1 MGVVSGAAK
10 LAARVAARNAAKKAA
25 AREAARAA
33 ENAASHASHPSVP
46 HVDPPAHANLVPPTD
61 HAPIPSLPHES
72 PSVATH
78 VAGPIERNLP
88 TLRNIGI
95 TAGAGYA
102 TYTGVNALNDMRKK
116 MQELPGKALEATEKG
131 VENLGLKMAQLV
143 PSDFTHGPEAAYNAM
158 LAEVHELEAGVKSRA
173 SSLTGSG
180 AMSTALTAVT
190 VAGTAY
196 TVLQFYRAY
205 KS

>member
-1 MGVVSGAAK
+1 
-10 LAARVAARNAAKKAA
+10 
-25 AREAARAA
+25 
-33 ENAASHASHPSVP
+33 
-46 HVDPPAHANLVPPTD
+46 
-61 HAPIPSLPHES
+61 
-72 PSVATH
+72 
-78 VAGPIERNLP
+78 
-88 TLRNIGI
+88 
-95 TAGAGYA
+95 
-102 TYTGVNALNDMRKK
+102 MRKK
-116 MQELPGKALEATEKG
+116 MGELPEKAVEATGRGLENVEKG
-131 VENLGLKMAQLV
+131 LENLGLKMAQLI